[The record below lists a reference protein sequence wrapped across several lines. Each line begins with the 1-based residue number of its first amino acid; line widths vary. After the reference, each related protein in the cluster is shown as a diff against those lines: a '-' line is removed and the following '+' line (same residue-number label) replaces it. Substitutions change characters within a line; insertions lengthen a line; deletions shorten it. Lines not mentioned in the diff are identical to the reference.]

1 MISKVKVIIRKIFLR
16 NSTKVFYKKLRK
28 YKIYLMS
35 QLSDENYVKLNIRL
49 NTGIKLNLKKPVMHI
64 EKVNWLKLNYRNPYK
79 QNIPINIK

>member
-35 QLSDENYVKLNIRL
+35 KLSDENYVKLNIRL

>member
-35 QLSDENYVKLNIRL
+35 KLSDENYVKLNIRL

-64 EKVNWLKLNYRNPYK
+64 
-79 QNIPINIK
+79 

>member
-35 QLSDENYVKLNIRL
+35 KLSDENYVKLNIRL

-64 EKVNWLKLNYRNPYK
+64 EKVNWLKLNYRNPLQTEYT
-79 QNIPINIK
+79 IKIK

>member
-35 QLSDENYVKLNIRL
+35 KLSDENYVKLNIRL

-64 EKVNWLKLNYRNPYK
+64 EKVNWLKLNY
-79 QNIPINIK
+79 